1 MIIHKAVDVP
11 VLPTDVLRQIRRLHL
26 RARRLVR
33 TSLGGEYHSAFKGSG
48 LTFDDVRAYQPGD
61 DVRRID
67 WNVTARVG
75 APFVKRYVEE
85 RELTVVL
92 VLDCS
97 SSLRFGTGGQSK
109 RSVAA
114 EAAAVLAVCAAGNND
129 RVGLLAYSDR
139 VERYVPPGKGGRH
152 VLRLLREVLFFD
164 AKGPKTDLAAALE
177 FLNRVHRRRAILFF
191 VSDFLGGIPEDSFL
205 RTTRRHDAIAV
216 RVSDARERT
225 WPDAGFV
232 RLTDAES
239 GDTRLVDTTSASFR
253 ATFAARA
260 ASRRAGFEDLCR
272 KSQSDLIDL
281 DTDGGHFDAI
291 LRFFRHRERR
301 IRGR

>member
-1 MIIHKAVDVP
+1 
-11 VLPTDVLRQIRRLHL
+11 
-26 RARRLVR
+26 VR

-75 APFVKRYVEE
+75 SPFVKRYVEE
-85 RELTVVL
+85 RELTVLL

-97 SSLRFGTGGQSK
+97 PSLRFGTGEQTK

-129 RVGLLAYSDR
+129 RVGLLAYTDR

-152 VLRLLREVLFFD
+152 VLRLLRDVLFFD
-164 AKGPKTDLAAALE
+164 AKGTKTDFAAALE
-177 FLNRVHRRRAILFF
+177 YLNRVHRRRAIVFI
-191 VSDFLGGIPEDSFL
+191 VSDFLGGLPEDTFL

-216 RVSDARERT
+216 RVTDARERT
-225 WPDAGFV
+225 WLDAGLV

-239 GDTRLVDTTSASFR
+239 GEPIVIDTSSPTFR
-253 ATFAARA
+253 AGFAARSS
-260 ASRRAGFEDLCR
+260 SRRAAFEDLCR
-272 KSQSDLIDL
+272 KSQTDLIDL

-291 LRFFRHRERR
+291 LRFFRSRERR
-301 IRGR
+301 VRAG